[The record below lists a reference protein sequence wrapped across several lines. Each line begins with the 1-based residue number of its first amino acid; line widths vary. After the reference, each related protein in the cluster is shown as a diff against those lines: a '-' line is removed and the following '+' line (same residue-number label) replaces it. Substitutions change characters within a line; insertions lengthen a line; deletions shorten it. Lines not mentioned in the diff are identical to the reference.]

1 MQIYCKSKEYNL
13 RKIKM
18 WYLVDWKDFFYEIED
33 KYDLG
38 RNVKVYPKFFTDQCY
53 KRKWR
58 LNA

>member
-38 RNVKVYPKFFTDQCY
+38 RNVKVYPKFCERTRSKRITD
-53 KRKWR
+53 
-58 LNA
+58 